1 MFGGRLPHS
10 VLHLS
15 LRIRLQALMDQ
26 HGDERTEISINT
38 FKFFFPNSF
47 LYNDPRQLEKK
58 KKFPCS
64 PPLDEIMFYRKHY
77 LVGQQQTARKPFGF
91 YTRFFFFHI
100 PFAIADTAAAC
111 GVTVAAEGFTCGS
124 YAHAYNDDRG
134 YCCDVK
140 IPSALGCA

>member
-47 LYNDPRQLEKK
+47 LYNDPKK
-58 KKFPCS
+58 KI
-64 PPLDEIMFYRKHY
+64 PLLAATGRNYVLQKTLSRWTTTNCA
-77 LVGQQQTARKPFGF
+77 QTVWFLHEV
-91 YTRFFFFHI
+91 FFFSYSLCYSGHRGRVRCDGGGGRFHVRI
-100 PFAIADTAAAC
+100 LRAC
-111 GVTVAAEGFTCGS
+111 VQ
-124 YAHAYNDDRG
+124 R
-134 YCCDVK
+134 
-140 IPSALGCA
+140 